1 MDVPRGSGA
10 GARAHRTDG
19 LAEVGA
25 VPLSRPRLTTCG
37 SQGGSRLTPPPPRPL
52 PPHLQL
58 QLGSHKLRRHRLI
71 EPRFYQKHQCEGG
84 KSSTRDE

>member
-1 MDVPRGSGA
+1 MNDNVAVEKLVDVPQGSGA

-37 SQGGSRLTPPPPRPL
+37 SQGGSRLTPPPRS
-52 PPHLQL
+52 PH
-58 QLGSHKLRRHRLI
+58 I
-71 EPRFYQKHQCEGG
+71 
-84 KSSTRDE
+84 SSCSSAATNYAGIV